1 MYLYIYI
8 SKNDVCTSFNP
19 FCLFFG
25 RSAGHGHISGEVE
38 VVDLL
43 GDTPARPEPG
53 VDAAPKPPARLRR
66 ARSKMPAAALS
77 MDQDGGSNGTEHL

>member
-1 MYLYIYI
+1 M
-8 SKNDVCTSFNP
+8 
-19 FCLFFG
+19 
-25 RSAGHGHISGEVE
+25 
-38 VVDLL
+38 VDLL